1 MCDEERLRQNAV
13 HRYLL
18 GEETAQDICLDLG
31 KSRPWL
37 YRWVDRYDPR
47 DPAWFCDQSHAPHQP
62 AGKTPEHI
70 ENRIVHLRQKLD
82 KRKTPDTRYASRGAD
97 ALYWQLGG
105 DDNPDLPTPRTCHR
119 ILIRRGVID
128 PTALAETAERESKS
142 YPAPL
147 ARRVNDVHQLDLIGP
162 RYLHGGDEY
171 YLAHLRDRF
180 SRRYF
185 IDVLPTRQTAEIYPF
200 VLAGWRYL
208 GLPDLLQMDNGLEFR
223 GNFRYPRCFG
233 RLVRL
238 CLDLAVE
245 VLFVPPDEPWRM
257 GYIESYNNIVQGP
270 LNRSQEFKNLAHVH
284 REAHQSYQV
293 ANRVNRYSELGGLS
307 PDEFCAQQTVR
318 PVPADYQPNV
328 EQWPPRKGRVSFIRL
343 VSKNGNITTHS
354 GDKFFIGKR
363 YKYEYVKAT
372 VLVTKQIMRVYHEGE
387 VVKELAY
394 EF

>member
-13 HRYLL
+13 HRYLA

-37 YRWVDRYDPR
+37 YRWVDRYDPS

-82 KRKTPDTRYASRGAD
+82 KRTTPDTRYANRGAE

-105 DDNPDLPTPRTCHR
+105 DDNAALPTPRTCHR

-128 PTALAETAERESKS
+128 PAAPPETAERASKS
-142 YPAPL
+142 YPAPV
-147 ARRVNDVHQLDLIGP
+147 ARQVNAVHQFDLIGP

-185 IDVLPTRQTAEIYPF
+185 IDVLPTRQTADIYPC
-200 VLAGWRYL
+200 VLAGWCYL

-238 CLDLAVE
+238 CLDLGVE

-270 LNRSQEFKNLAHVH
+270 LNRSQEFKNLAHVR
-284 REAHQSYQV
+284 REAHRSYQV

-307 PDEFCAQQTVR
+307 PDEYCAQQPVR
-318 PVPADYQPNV
+318 QVPADYQPHV
-328 EQWPPRKGRVSFIRL
+328 EQWPLRKGRISFIRL

-372 VLVTKQIMRVYHEGE
+372 VLVAKQIMRVYHEGE